1 MCCIKILL
9 SILFSI
15 SNTISLKLV
24 THPLESRIAY
34 VYCIKNVNN
43 LINNIYTSNKN
54 SDFYNTFILYKDV
67 YKDTIYIYHDTA
79 L

>member
-15 SNTISLKLV
+15 NNTISLKLV
-24 THPLESRIAY
+24 THPFESRIAY
-34 VYCIKNVNN
+34 VYYIKNVNN

-54 SDFYNTFILYKDV
+54 SDFCNTFILYKDV
-67 YKDTIYIYHDTA
+67 YKE
-79 L
+79 